1 MKKLI
6 ALTLTMIFAIAP
18 LWGCGQKVNDS
29 DVDQTEELQGGA
41 TQNEVT
47 KSNAPSS
54 DGFHVDLDY
63 FRADRYAATITED
76 ADHVF
81 WADNDGLHK
90 YSKDTKNTVLLLEG
104 KGINSLVVCEN
115 FLYYVVDDEIL
126 YRIDVDSKAVETVFK
141 QDDKYMCQ
149 IYDYTVADG
158 KVFFLNT
165 HSLFYYDIATK
176 SVKELKDTTVE
187 TLQVVGDDI
196 YFIDH
201 AERTDTI
208 YVYSMTDG
216 TCEIVLG
223 NGEHTPMEEAYI
235 DFRIVNNRMY
245 YTQSTPSGTYVM
257 NSAGESKI
265 IGDGCAVFVCESNVA
280 GGTYFM
286 AYGRDESS
294 LKFRGQDG
302 VPVPICFDMMELNVN
317 FGVAIVNGYVYYNS
331 GFDRVLNETG
341 HYIYNYYSNPM
352 AKKIVDPSK
361 YNLRDGYYTIG

>member
-18 LWGCGQKVNDS
+18 LWGCGQKVNDN

-90 YSKDTKNTVLLLEG
+90 YSKDTKNTVLLLEC

-216 TCEIVLG
+216 TCEIVQG
-223 NGEHTPMEEAYI
+223 DGEYVSMKPEHH
-235 DFRIVNNRMY
+235 DFRVVDDKMY
-245 YTQSTPSGTYVM
+245 YCQAMPGGTYLM
-257 NSAGESKI
+257 DLDGESKI
-265 IGDGCAVFVCESNVA
+265 ISNGCSTFVCAPRDFEGIYLMSHGLN
-280 GGTYFM
+280 TSHLYF
-286 AYGRDESS
+286 Y
-294 LKFRGQDG
+294 
-302 VPVPICFDMMELNVN
+302 DMEGNKTSACSYLLELDLNN
-317 FGVAIVNGYVYYNS
+317 GVAVVNGYVYYNS
-331 GFDRVLNETG
+331 GYERILNEYG
-341 HYIYNYYSNPM
+341 HYIYKYYSNPV
-352 AKKIVDPSK
+352 AKKISQSP
-361 YNLRDGYYTIG
+361 